1 MNLNYN
7 LVVTYKAVEQIVKV
21 ILVCEIHS
29 LRRVQIHT
37 LCFPDTR

>member
-7 LVVTYKAVEQIVKV
+7 LVVASKAVEQIAEV

-37 LCFPDTR
+37 P